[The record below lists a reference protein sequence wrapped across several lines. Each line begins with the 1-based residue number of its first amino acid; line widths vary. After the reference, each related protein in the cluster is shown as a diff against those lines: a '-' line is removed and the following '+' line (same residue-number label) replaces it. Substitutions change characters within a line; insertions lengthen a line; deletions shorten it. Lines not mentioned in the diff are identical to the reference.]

1 MSEARPNPSDWA
13 ARSQIVF
20 GKFFERGSSSP
31 TLWAG
36 GPLSYMF
43 YIYILKSLK
52 DNRTYVGYTNDL
64 ERRLSEH
71 NSGKNIATKNR
82 RPLELIFSEQ
92 FETSA
97 EAKKRELY
105 WKSGGGRRKLKT
117 LFKDKF

>member
-1 MSEARPNPSDWA
+1 
-13 ARSQIVF
+13 
-20 GKFFERGSSSP
+20 
-31 TLWAG
+31 
-36 GPLSYMF
+36 MF

-64 ERRLSEH
+64 ERRLFEH

-105 WKSGGGRRKLKT
+105 WKSGGGRRKLKN
-117 LFKDKF
+117 LFESKI

>member
-1 MSEARPNPSDWA
+1 
-13 ARSQIVF
+13 
-20 GKFFERGSSSP
+20 
-31 TLWAG
+31 
-36 GPLSYMF
+36 MF

-64 ERRLSEH
+64 ERRLAEH

-92 FETSA
+92 FETST

-105 WKSGGGRRKLKT
+105 WKSGGGRRKLKN
-117 LFKDKF
+117 LLKDKF